1 MRMTAEVIGVLA
13 ALAFALVPC
22 WIAFEDWLYSRR
34 EKK

>member
-22 WIAFEDWLYSRR
+22 WIAYEAWLYSRR